1 MFLSFMTVP
10 VATIIILGV
19 TSISAF
25 VRIGLEVN
33 THFMSFKFLRFNE
46 TLAAF
51 LTPKLLLLIRHM
63 NALNVSPHVSN
74 LHPTF
79 WTTLLFLVNFHM
91 SFQTI

>member
-33 THFMSFKFLRFNE
+33 TYFMSFKSLSVNK

-51 LTPKLLLLIRHM
+51 LTLILLLLIRHV
-63 NALNVSPHVSN
+63 NVHNVSPYVSN

-79 WTTLLFLVNFHM
+79 WTTLLFLMNIHM
-91 SFQTI
+91 SFQSF